1 MKKTIFISIFIC
13 EGTLLNLRNL
23 NDQTRKSEMSM
34 IVWQLETLIGS
45 KLYDRYL
52 AAVNNFLF

>member
-1 MKKTIFISIFIC
+1 MKKTMFTSIFIC
-13 EGTLLNLRNL
+13 EGTLLILENS
-23 NDQTRKSEMSM
+23 NDQTRKSEMSV
-34 IVWQLETLIGS
+34 IVWQLETLIDS